1 MIRNYYYN
9 QQLKKFIVGFANVFT
24 GLKVR
29 TGMDGCGEI
38 SELEVP
44 IIYGSRDRVVS
55 AIGSSNTQNKQY
67 SLPMMACY
75 QTGLEMDPARMKGV
89 NQTDRRTFLEQGGV
103 FPDDIKAV
111 KRVMPV
117 PYNMVMELAIH
128 ASNTDQLYQILE
140 QVLILFDYDL
150 QLQFNDAPFDWSRIT
165 SLFLTGINNEENY
178 PTGIDRRMIIWTLTF
193 TLPIWLSPPVEI
205 RNEIIQG
212 ITLRIGDMSDFVLD
226 EIGENGELAPFTNPW
241 SVVPVTG
248 VGSAGG
254 GGTGGGTAG
263 IVPGTVGT
271 IGGIDYAIADSNAV
285 LPPTH
290 FDAAAQPCDINPL
303 AKP

>member
-1 MIRNYYYN
+1 
-9 QQLKKFIVGFANVFT
+9 
-24 GLKVR
+24 
-29 TGMDGCGEI
+29 MDGCGEI

-55 AIGSSNTQNKQY
+55 AIGASNTQNKQY

-75 QTGLEMDPARMKGV
+75 QTGLEMDPTRMKGV
-89 NQTDRRTFLEQGGV
+89 NQTDRRTFLEQGGI

-117 PYNMVMELAIH
+117 PYNMQMELAVH

-140 QVLILFDYDL
+140 QILIMFDYDL

-178 PTGIDRRMIIWTLTF
+178 PLGIDRRVLIWTLTF
-193 TLPIWLSPPVEI
+193 NLPIWLSPPVEI

-212 ITLRIGDMSDFVLD
+212 INLRIGDMADFVLD
-226 EIGENGELAPFTNPW
+226 EIGEDGQLSPFNNPW
-241 SVVPVTG
+241 ATVGVQG
-248 VGSAGG
+248 VGSGG
-254 GGTGGGTAG
+254 PGGTSGGSNPS
-263 IVPGTVGT
+263 IQPGTVGSV
-271 IGGIDYAIADSNAV
+271 GGIEYAITDSNAT
-285 LPPTH
+285 LPPEH